1 VTPQPRHGRHQRKNY
16 QLTAFEWLAI
26 FGFLAPVRYQAP
38 FVIGG
43 YTEPE
48 GSRKHF
54 GALLVGFYE
63 GTNLK
68 FAGRV
73 GTGFSEKLLRSLF
86 DDLQNIRVEI
96 ARSAISRHPNAT
108 VGTRG

>member
-1 VTPQPRHGRHQRKNY
+1 MGLEGLIGKRTNS
-16 QLTAFEWLAI
+16 
-26 FGFLAPVRYQAP
+26 RYEAGKRTGAWVKIKLHKEQE

-86 DDLQNIRVEI
+86 DDLQRIRVEI
-96 ARSAISRHPNAT
+96 ALSLISRHPDAT
-108 VGTRG
+108 VGTKD